1 MRAKV
6 TALESLM
13 LFVGCSIAFGL
24 GGCGDL
30 LPGVPPPL
38 TPQPS
43 DPSFPEEP
51 DPTDPGEPDPFDPD
65 IITVTAVEPDEGPT
79 AGGVDVMLSGIGFR
93 DGLEVFFGE
102 APAPDVFVIGPTI
115 AIVRLPPRAAGRV
128 DVTATHI
135 DAKIQGLLS
144 LSFRFFETIVV
155 TSVDPAEG
163 PSDGGPPVV
172 VKGRGFTADTRFFI
186 GGRPGLDQRVLDGE
200 TLSGISPPGPF
211 GWADVH
217 AVGFNGTGTL
227 ADAFHFAKAPILMR
241 ISPVVGP
248 AAGGTT
254 VTLEG
259 EGLGDEAVVLF
270 GDNEAEVVAA
280 SRDGTR
286 VTVLTPARE
295 DVSETTV
302 VDVSVATSSGSS
314 TLSHAFGYRADAID
328 PLQLACSHL
337 APAIGSAGDAVE
349 LACTG
354 LAYGGIQVRF
364 GTTPAVT
371 NSIDVAGSRLVVAA
385 PTGSGTTPVEVKTA
399 AADWVQAGNFTYRAA
414 APVAVDNVTP
424 ASGPTTGGTT
434 VTIRGRGFGS
444 GTSVQIG
451 VLAATSVTII
461 DDTTLTAITPPGVPG
476 GADVIVRSSGIEARL
491 RNGFDYRSD
500 VLGLDLIAP
509 AEAAR
514 SGGTWLRVYGDGF
527 GGATEVRIG
536 GVTCDVIVRVSSAEL
551 AVRSPKLEVGVYA
564 AEVID
569 GDQIDTLDNALVVFD
584 PRSGTGGTRGG
595 TIDETLNVTVW
606 GSGGYGAV
614 SGAFVL
620 VGSDP
625 EGPWRG
631 ITDENGQVTISGPGL
646 YGPVEVTASRDGFT
660 AYSVLVF
667 DAVNVTVL
675 LTQNPTPPTPGGGG
689 TPVTPLPNAVLA
701 GKVFGLDK
709 YVIAP
714 PASCAAKAIPETL
727 HCAECDPAAV
737 DGGCDATPGFA
748 CIDIG
753 DQGPHCVAECST
765 NVVGGEALPTP
776 IEGGC
781 PAGYACAGTTQG
793 ARCLP
798 SPGIKRAYC
807 NVSAPSLFG
816 YEYPLQPTGWV
827 DADNN
832 WSLDSRRLGELAIYC
847 FGGYQD
853 ESGIFT
859 PTVMGVVRNFFA
871 PPGGNIK
878 DIEVELSHPLR
889 RSFRLRLQDPPTWPT
904 GLADPTVA
912 ISLDLGPDGVIPF
925 SRALVPVGD
934 NTFVAPHQ
942 LASLGEELYNATY
955 FLYTTLAPAGVTGYQ
970 PRSYNLVQNVQSIV
984 EDRLPVRDD
993 NGWRLDGSQ
1002 IQRDLRAIWAV
1013 PEAEAEAGGTRAWAV
1028 GEAGAI
1034 LLWNG
1039 NGWSSQASF
1048 TDKTLYAVSGVNGS
1062 DVWAAGEDGAMRHWD
1077 GLAWQTVA
1085 APEDDYEAVFA
1096 DADFVYAA
1104 GSIRLRKLDRATGIW
1119 SLEGAPAVQGARALL
1134 RAGDGRILA
1143 LGTGRIFASTAS
1155 PDWSAIATPPDVTL
1169 RAGMVRAN
1177 GELVVIGDRGTL
1189 LVGAT
1194 PESLVAVP
1202 VPTTHD
1208 LTALTEETD
1217 GTLVVVGD
1225 NGVALRGLNVQTLR
1239 LEVIPDYRSKAYG
1252 VVVTDGEVHV
1262 VGSAA
1267 FILGPFLHFPVV
1279 TAPVHEASLESLA
1292 FAWTWEGGPANQYT
1306 RLALTPDASITVWTL
1321 IVDGAQQLALLPDL
1335 QAAAGLAPLAPGR
1348 YRLDVLRVLNRD
1360 FEIDNFTTRD
1370 FNLYARDSW
1379 ATNEAYFFLP

>member
-6 TALESLM
+6 SALALVLLSGM
-13 LFVGCSIAFGL
+13 LASCS
-24 GGCGDL
+24 DL
-30 LPGVPPPL
+30 IPEAPPPL
-38 TPQPS
+38 TEQPS
-43 DPSFPEEP
+43 DPSFPDEP
-51 DPTDPGEPDPFDPD
+51 DPTDPGEPEPFDPD
-65 IITVTAVEPDEGPT
+65 IITVTAVEPGEGPT
-79 AGGVDVMLSGIGFR
+79 AGGIDVMLSGTGFR

-102 APAPDVFVIGPTI
+102 APAPDVFVIGPTV

-135 DAKIQGLLS
+135 DAKIQGLLPFA
-144 LSFRFFETIVV
+144 FRFSETIVV
-155 TSVDPAEG
+155 GSVDPAEG
-163 PSDGGPPVV
+163 PIDGGVPVV

-186 GGRPGLDQRVLDGE
+186 GGRPALDQRVIDGE
-200 TLSGISPPGPF
+200 TLSGMSPPGAF

-217 AVGFNGTGTL
+217 AVGFNGTATL
-227 ADAFHFAKAPILMR
+227 PDAFHFSRAPTLAR
-241 ISPVVGP
+241 LSPVVGP
-248 AAGGTT
+248 ASGGTT

-259 EGLGDEAVVLF
+259 AGLGDEAVVLF
-270 GDNEAEVVAA
+270 GGVEATVLSA

-286 VTVLTPARE
+286 VSVATPARE
-295 DVSETTV
+295 GVTATTV
-302 VDVSVATSSGSS
+302 VDVSVATGSGSS
-314 TLSHAFGYRADAID
+314 TLSDAFGYRSDAVD
-328 PLQLACSHL
+328 PMVLACSHL

-364 GTTPAVT
+364 GTTPAAT
-371 NSIDVAGSRLVVAA
+371 TAIDVPGSRLVATAPAGSGATRVEVRSAAAEWVAA
-385 PTGSGTTPVEVKTA
+385 GT
-399 AADWVQAGNFTYRAA
+399 FTYRAP
-414 APVAVDNVTP
+414 APVAITSVSP
-424 ASGPTTGGTT
+424 ASGPTAGGT
-434 VTIRGRGFGS
+434 VLTISGRGFGS
-444 GTSVQIG
+444 GTSVQVG
-451 VLAATSVTII
+451 VLAATGVTVI
-461 DDTTLTAITPPGVPG
+461 DANTLTAVTPPGVPG
-476 GADVIVRSSGIEARL
+476 GADVIVRGSGVEARL
-491 RNGFDYRSD
+491 DNGFDYRSD
-500 VLGLDLIAP
+500 VLALDLIAP

-514 SGGTWLRVYGDGF
+514 SGGTWLRVHGDGF
-527 GGATEVRIG
+527 GDATEVKIG
-536 GVTCDVIVRVSSAEL
+536 GVTCDIIERTSSAEI
-551 AVRSPKLEVGVYA
+551 AVRSPKLEVGVYD
-564 AEVID
+564 AEVSD
-569 GDQIDTLDNALVVFD
+569 GDQTDRLDNALVVYD

-595 TIDETLNVTVW
+595 AIDETLNVTVW
-606 GSGGYGAV
+606 GSGGYGPVA
-614 SGAFVL
+614 GAFVL
-620 VGSDP
+620 VGNDP
-625 EGPWRG
+625 DGPWRG

-689 TPVTPLPNAVLA
+689 TPVTPLPNAILS

-709 YVIAP
+709 YVVAP
-714 PASCAAKAIPETL
+714 PASCDAKAIPETL
-727 HCAECDPAAV
+727 HCAACDPAAV

-753 DQGPHCVAECST
+753 DQGPHCVAECAPDAS
-765 NVVGGEALPTP
+765 GGAECQP
-776 IEGGC
+776 
-781 PAGYACAGTTQG
+781 GYACAGTTQG

-807 NVSAPSLFG
+807 NISAPSLFG
-816 YEYPLQPTGWV
+816 YEYPLQASGWI
-827 DADNN
+827 DADAN
-832 WSLDSRRLGELAIYC
+832 WSLDSRRLGEIAIYC

-853 ESGIFT
+853 ESGVFT

-871 PPGGNIK
+871 PPGGNISG
-878 DIEVELSHPLR
+878 IEVELSHPLK

-925 SRALVPVGD
+925 SRALVSVGD

-942 LASLGEELYNATY
+942 LSSLGEELYNANY
-955 FLYTTLAPAGVTGYQ
+955 FLYTTLAPAGVSGYQ

-984 EDRLPVRDD
+984 EDRLPVRDES
-993 NGWRLDGSQ
+993 GWHLDGSQ

-1013 PEAEAEAGGTRAWAV
+1013 PDDEAASGGTRAWAV
-1028 GEAGAI
+1028 GEAGTI

-1039 NGWSSQASF
+1039 NGWSTQTSF
-1048 TDKTLYAVSGVNGS
+1048 TDKTLYAVSGVTGS
-1062 DVWAAGEDGAMRHWD
+1062 DVWAAGEDGAVRHWD

-1085 APEDDYEAVFA
+1085 APEDDYEAILA
-1096 DADFVYAA
+1096 DADSVYAA
-1104 GSIRLRKLDRATGIW
+1104 GAIRLRKLDRVSGTW
-1119 SLEGAPAVQGARALL
+1119 TLEGAPAVQGVRGLL
-1134 RAGDGRILA
+1134 RSGDGRILA
-1143 LGTGRIFASTAS
+1143 LGTGRLFVSEDGGWT
-1155 PDWSAIATPPDVTL
+1155 AIATPPDVTL
-1169 RAGMVRAN
+1169 RAGIVRQN
-1177 GELVVIGDRGTL
+1177 GELVIVGDRGTL
-1189 LVGAT
+1189 LVGT
-1194 PESLVAVP
+1194 SPETLVAVP
-1202 VPTTHD
+1202 VATTYD
-1208 LTALTEETD
+1208 LTALTEEPD

-1225 NGVALRGLNVQTLR
+1225 NGVALRGTSAQNLR
-1239 LEVIPDYRSKAYG
+1239 VETIPDYRSKAYG
-1252 VVVTDGEVHV
+1252 VVVTDNEVHV

-1292 FAWTWEGGPANQYT
+1292 FAWTWDGGPANQYT
-1306 RLALTPDASITVWTL
+1306 RLSLTPDASITVWTL

-1360 FEIDNFTTRD
+1360 FEIDSFTTRD